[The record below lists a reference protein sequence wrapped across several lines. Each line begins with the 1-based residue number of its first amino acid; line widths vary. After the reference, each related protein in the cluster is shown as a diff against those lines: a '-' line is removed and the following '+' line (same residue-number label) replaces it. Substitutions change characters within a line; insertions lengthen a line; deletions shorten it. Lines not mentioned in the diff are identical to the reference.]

1 MQADWL
7 EKFYADD
14 TYLDFG
20 KAMRG
25 GYNTPQINTLIQKAN
40 AQQMPCIIPSSPQG
54 ADGILW
60 PGAKRAQ
67 SR

>member
-25 GYNTPQINTLIQKAN
+25 GTTHRKSI
-40 AQQMPCIIPSSPQG
+40 
-54 ADGILW
+54 
-60 PGAKRAQ
+60 R
-67 SR
+67 